1 MNKAASLQRFL
12 FVTDS
17 GRWLDIL
24 RLGLGLQV
32 ILFAWSLRPDWQS
45 LFGQERGG
53 QVSRLLI
60 EAVLSG
66 NSSLTPRLGWLINA
80 VQFTGLSETAILW
93 IIWSALFCSG
103 GLLLVG
109 LWPRFVSIAS
119 WLLYLATVKSGVLFS
134 YGVDNFTI
142 TGLFYLMIA
151 PVSRSPW
158 LAGKK
163 SNTSLRTRE
172 RLGFHRRIL
181 QLHLCIV
188 YFFAGFSK
196 CFASGWWNGDNIW
209 GALTRPP
216 FNVLTPEFLLHFES
230 LFVLLG
236 TFVCLV
242 ETGYPIFI
250 WPRKTRG
257 LWLLLIIVMHLG
269 IGLTMGLYLFA
280 WIMITLNLSAFGAE
294 LFPGEGWIL
303 DRPRLFRPHIVAPS
317 GRG

>member
-80 VQFTGLSETAILW
+80 VQFTGLSDTAILW

-119 WLLYLATVKSGVLFS
+119 WLLYLATVKSGVLFA

-151 PVSRSPW
+151 PVLSESLASRETEQHRTSNSGATRVSSPYS
-158 LAGKK
+158 A
-163 SNTSLRTRE
+163 TSSLH
-172 RLGFHRRIL
+172 RLFFCRVF
-181 QLHLCIV
+181 QVLCI
-188 YFFAGFSK
+188 
-196 CFASGWWNGDNIW
+196 
-209 GALTRPP
+209 R
-216 FNVLTPEFLLHFES
+216 
-230 LFVLLG
+230 
-236 TFVCLV
+236 LV
-242 ETGYPIFI
+242 E
-250 WPRKTRG
+250 RG
-257 LWLLLIIVMHLG
+257 QYLG
-269 IGLTMGLYLFA
+269 STYA
-280 WIMITLNLSAFGAE
+280 AS
-294 LFPGEGWIL
+294 
-303 DRPRLFRPHIVAPS
+303 V
-317 GRG
+317 